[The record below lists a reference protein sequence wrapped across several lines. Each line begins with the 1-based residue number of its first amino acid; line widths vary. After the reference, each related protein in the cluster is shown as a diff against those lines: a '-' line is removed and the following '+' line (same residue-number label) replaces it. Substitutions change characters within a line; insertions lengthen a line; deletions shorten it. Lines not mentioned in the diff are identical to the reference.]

1 MTYLA
6 FLYFFLLTLMH
17 FFKNNK
23 RADLPFLIMLM
34 YTINSFLSIFVD
46 KYNMLGLNYHPSL
59 LSTIVYCGLLTLCWL
74 PFSRY
79 SNLNI
84 NKVKA
89 ISNTKALKIV
99 AWVSFLWFVIY
110 LYLSK
115 DTLQLVLT
123 GGDMLAL
130 RGMIY
135 KGESINV
142 GQGLPVY
149 LHIPFTLAN
158 CLFGCSWIFIF
169 LAFFS
174 KFIQK
179 LPNKYFLLFLLTSL
193 SGPLAGIVG
202 VDRSKTTYW
211 IISMVINFL
220 FFSKFMTRKQRTW
233 VMSVLAIFV
242 TGGLIYI
249 ANLTTARFDDYDSV
263 AGLSGSLSGVLVYL
277 GQSYI
282 NFCYFFDTFTPP
294 YHTLAIIFPSFYY
307 FVLGDDLVGG
317 TVLQAHWDLL
327 TGYSTGVF
335 YTFMGHIMIFAGF
348 FVLVVFCVLYS
359 TISNSILKR
368 NVLKGGTLHSLFMY
382 QALASVMALGLFGH
396 YYASYILTFS
406 LVFFYCFTKY
416 LSKY

>member
-1 MTYLA
+1 
-6 FLYFFLLTLMH
+6 MH

-110 LYLSK
+110 LYLYI

-193 SGPLAGIVG
+193 SGPLAGIVE

-263 AGLSGSLSGVLVYL
+263 AGLSGSFSGVLVYL

-294 YHTLAIIFPSFYY
+294 YHTLAIIFPSFFY

>member
-1 MTYLA
+1 
-6 FLYFFLLTLMH
+6 MH
-17 FFKNNK
+17 FFKNKK

-79 SNLNI
+79 SNQNI

-115 DTLQLVLT
+115 DTLQLALT

-263 AGLSGSLSGVLVYL
+263 AGLSGSFSGILVYL

-282 NFCYFFDTFTPP
+282 NFCYFFDTFSPP
-294 YHTLAIIFPSFYY
+294 YHTLAIIFPSFFY

>member
-1 MTYLA
+1 
-6 FLYFFLLTLMH
+6 MH

-382 QALASVMALGLFGH
+382 QALASVMALGLFVH

>member
-1 MTYLA
+1 
-6 FLYFFLLTLMH
+6 
-17 FFKNNK
+17 
-23 RADLPFLIMLM
+23 M

-79 SNLNI
+79 SNQNI

-263 AGLSGSLSGVLVYL
+263 AGLSGSFSGILVYL

-282 NFCYFFDTFTPP
+282 NFCYFFDTFSPP
-294 YHTLAIIFPSFYY
+294 YHTLAIIFPSFFY

>member
-1 MTYLA
+1 
-6 FLYFFLLTLMH
+6 MH

-79 SNLNI
+79 SNQNI

-263 AGLSGSLSGVLVYL
+263 AGLSGSFSGILVYL

-282 NFCYFFDTFTPP
+282 NFCYFFDTFSPP
-294 YHTLAIIFPSFYY
+294 YHTLAIIFPSFFY

-382 QALASVMALGLFGH
+382 QALASVMALGLFVH

>member
-1 MTYLA
+1 
-6 FLYFFLLTLMH
+6 MH

-263 AGLSGSLSGVLVYL
+263 AGLSGSFSGILVYL

-282 NFCYFFDTFTPP
+282 NFCYFFDTFSPP
-294 YHTLAIIFPSFYY
+294 YHTLAIIFPSFFY

-382 QALASVMALGLFGH
+382 QALASVMALGLFVH

>member
-1 MTYLA
+1 MSQG
-6 FLYFFLLTLMH
+6 
-17 FFKNNK
+17 
-23 RADLPFLIMLM
+23 DL
-34 YTINSFLSIFVD
+34 
-46 KYNMLGLNYHPSL
+46 
-59 LSTIVYCGLLTLCWL
+59 
-74 PFSRY
+74 
-79 SNLNI
+79 
-84 NKVKA
+84 
-89 ISNTKALKIV
+89 
-99 AWVSFLWFVIY
+99 
-110 LYLSK
+110 
-115 DTLQLVLT
+115 
-123 GGDMLAL
+123 
-130 RGMIY
+130 
-135 KGESINV
+135 
-142 GQGLPVY
+142 
-149 LHIPFTLAN
+149 
-158 CLFGCSWIFIF
+158 
-169 LAFFS
+169 
-174 KFIQK
+174 
-179 LPNKYFLLFLLTSL
+179 
-193 SGPLAGIVG
+193 
-202 VDRSKTTYW
+202 
-211 IISMVINFL
+211 
-220 FFSKFMTRKQRTW
+220 
-233 VMSVLAIFV
+233 
-242 TGGLIYI
+242 YI

-263 AGLSGSLSGVLVYL
+263 AGLSGSFSGVLVYL

-294 YHTLAIIFPSFYY
+294 YHTLAIIFPSFFY

>member
-1 MTYLA
+1 
-6 FLYFFLLTLMH
+6 MH

-115 DTLQLVLT
+115 DALQLVLT

-211 IISMVINFL
+211 IISMVINFF

-263 AGLSGSLSGVLVYL
+263 AGLSGSFSGVLVYL

-294 YHTLAIIFPSFYY
+294 YHTLAIIFPSFFY

-368 NVLKGGTLHSLFMY
+368 NVLKGVTLHSLFMY

-396 YYASYILTFS
+396 YYASYLLTFS

>member
-1 MTYLA
+1 
-6 FLYFFLLTLMH
+6 MH

-110 LYLSK
+110 LYLSI

-263 AGLSGSLSGVLVYL
+263 AGLSGSFSGVLVYL

-294 YHTLAIIFPSFYY
+294 YHTLAIIFPSFFY

-382 QALASVMALGLFGH
+382 QALASVMALGLFVH

>member
-1 MTYLA
+1 
-6 FLYFFLLTLMH
+6 MH

-211 IISMVINFL
+211 IISMVINFF

-263 AGLSGSLSGVLVYL
+263 AGLSGSFSGVLVYL

-294 YHTLAIIFPSFYY
+294 YHTLAIIFPSFFY

-368 NVLKGGTLHSLFMY
+368 NVLKGVTLHSLFMY

-396 YYASYILTFS
+396 YYASYLLTFS

>member
-1 MTYLA
+1 
-6 FLYFFLLTLMH
+6 MH

-263 AGLSGSLSGVLVYL
+263 AGLSGSFSGILVYL

-282 NFCYFFDTFTPP
+282 NFCYFFDTFSPP
-294 YHTLAIIFPSFYY
+294 YHTLAIIFPSFFY

>member
-1 MTYLA
+1 
-6 FLYFFLLTLMH
+6 MH

>member
-1 MTYLA
+1 
-6 FLYFFLLTLMH
+6 MH

-79 SNLNI
+79 SNQNI

-115 DTLQLVLT
+115 DTLQLALT
-123 GGDMLAL
+123 GDMLAL

-263 AGLSGSLSGVLVYL
+263 AGLSGSFSGILVYL

-282 NFCYFFDTFTPP
+282 NFCYFFDTFSPP
-294 YHTLAIIFPSFYY
+294 YHTLAIIFPSFFY

>member
-1 MTYLA
+1 
-6 FLYFFLLTLMH
+6 MH

-79 SNLNI
+79 SNQNI

-263 AGLSGSLSGVLVYL
+263 AGLSGSFSGILVYL

-282 NFCYFFDTFTPP
+282 NFCYFFDTFSPP
-294 YHTLAIIFPSFYY
+294 YHTLAIIFPSFFY

>member
-1 MTYLA
+1 
-6 FLYFFLLTLMH
+6 MH

-294 YHTLAIIFPSFYY
+294 YHTLAIIFPSFFY

-396 YYASYILTFS
+396 YYASYVLTFS

>member
-1 MTYLA
+1 
-6 FLYFFLLTLMH
+6 MH

-110 LYLSK
+110 LYLSI

-263 AGLSGSLSGVLVYL
+263 AGLSGSFSGVLVYL

-294 YHTLAIIFPSFYY
+294 YHTLAIIFPSFFY

>member
-1 MTYLA
+1 
-6 FLYFFLLTLMH
+6 MH

-79 SNLNI
+79 SNQNI

-130 RGMIY
+130 RGVIY

-263 AGLSGSLSGVLVYL
+263 AGLSGSFSGILVYL

-282 NFCYFFDTFTPP
+282 NFCYFFDTFSPP
-294 YHTLAIIFPSFYY
+294 YHTLAIIFPSFFY

>member
-1 MTYLA
+1 
-6 FLYFFLLTLMH
+6 MH

-74 PFSRY
+74 PFSIY
-79 SNLNI
+79 SNQNI

-263 AGLSGSLSGVLVYL
+263 AGLSGSFSGILVYL

-282 NFCYFFDTFTPP
+282 NFCYFFDTFSPP
-294 YHTLAIIFPSFYY
+294 YHTLAIIFPSFFY

>member
-1 MTYLA
+1 
-6 FLYFFLLTLMH
+6 MH

-79 SNLNI
+79 SNHNI
-84 NKVKA
+84 HKVKA

-263 AGLSGSLSGVLVYL
+263 AGLSGSFSGILVYL

-282 NFCYFFDTFTPP
+282 NFCYFFDTFSPP
-294 YHTLAIIFPSFYY
+294 YHTLAIIFPSFFY

-382 QALASVMALGLFGH
+382 QALASVMALGLFVH

>member
-1 MTYLA
+1 
-6 FLYFFLLTLMH
+6 MH

-79 SNLNI
+79 SNQNI

-115 DTLQLVLT
+115 DTLQLALT

-263 AGLSGSLSGVLVYL
+263 AGLSGSFSGILVYL

-282 NFCYFFDTFTPP
+282 NFCYFFDTFSPP
-294 YHTLAIIFPSFYY
+294 YHTLAIIFPSFFY

>member
-1 MTYLA
+1 
-6 FLYFFLLTLMH
+6 
-17 FFKNNK
+17 
-23 RADLPFLIMLM
+23 
-34 YTINSFLSIFVD
+34 
-46 KYNMLGLNYHPSL
+46 MLGLNYHPSL

-110 LYLSK
+110 LYLSI

-193 SGPLAGIVG
+193 SGPLAGIVE

-242 TGGLIYI
+242 TGGLIYSEP
-249 ANLTTARFDDYDSV
+249 N
-263 AGLSGSLSGVLVYL
+263 
-277 GQSYI
+277 
-282 NFCYFFDTFTPP
+282 
-294 YHTLAIIFPSFYY
+294 
-307 FVLGDDLVGG
+307 
-317 TVLQAHWDLL
+317 
-327 TGYSTGVF
+327 YSK
-335 YTFMGHIMIFAGF
+335 I
-348 FVLVVFCVLYS
+348 
-359 TISNSILKR
+359 
-368 NVLKGGTLHSLFMY
+368 
-382 QALASVMALGLFGH
+382 
-396 YYASYILTFS
+396 
-406 LVFFYCFTKY
+406 
-416 LSKY
+416 